1 MAFGPPI
8 RACAFRVL
16 TAAALAV
23 LVSSSAFAQSSP
35 IVMKLGSGTLNDS
48 IHEWMKLFAADI
60 DKTAGGRI
68 KVEIYPASQLGS
80 NARMV
85 EQTQF
90 GTIQGYCGAPEF
102 MAGIDTR
109 YQLLSAPGVFNDFDQ
124 VNRVLR
130 DPQFEKAFF
139 ELGAEKGLKGIALM
153 ISGSATFASR
163 EPIRKLSDFE
173 GKKIRV
179 FAGRLQQAQMAKL
192 KASPVPMALG
202 EALPA
207 LQSGTLDGVL
217 GGIPVLTR
225 LRFSGAAKYLT
236 ETNHSLITGMTV
248 INKAWFDK
256 LPRDLQDAV
265 MKSAA
270 KASDDVFRFS
280 VDDIDNTRKTW
291 IADGG
296 EVIKLAPA
304 EQEKMMKELREAGA
318 EELTKNPRDK
328 ELYDLLIS
336 VADRTAR

>member
-1 MAFGPPI
+1 MAFDCRLRSG
-8 RACAFRVL
+8 AFKMI
-16 TAAALAV
+16 AAVFLAISSSSVALAQTPP
-23 LVSSSAFAQSSP
+23 L
-35 IVMKLGSGTLNDS
+35 VMKIGSGTLNDS
-48 IHEWMKLFAADI
+48 IHEWMKLFAAEV

-68 KVEIYPASQLGS
+68 KVEVYPASQLGS

-102 MAGIDTR
+102 MAGVDSR
-109 YQLLSAPGVFNDFDQ
+109 YQLLSAPGVFKDFDH

-139 ELGAEKGLKGIALM
+139 ALGADKGLKGIALM
-153 ISGSATFASR
+153 ISGSATFATR

-179 FAGRLQQAQMAKL
+179 FAGRLQQAQMAAL

-202 EALPA
+202 ESLPA

-225 LRFSGAAKYLT
+225 LRFFGAAKYLT

-248 INKAWFDK
+248 INKAWFEK
-256 LPRDLQDAV
+256 LPADLQGIVTKA
-265 MKSAA
+265 AA
-270 KASDDVFRFS
+270 KASDQVFRFS
-280 VDDIDNTRKTW
+280 VDDVDAMRKSWTEN
-291 IADGG
+291 GG
-296 EVIKLAPA
+296 EVIKFAPA
-304 EQEKMMKELREAGA
+304 EQEKMMKDMRKAGA
-318 EELTKNPRDK
+318 EVLTKNPHDK
-328 ELYDLLIS
+328 EMYDLLIS
-336 VADRTAR
+336 VASRTEN

>member
-1 MAFGPPI
+1 MMFGNKV
-8 RACAFRVL
+8 R
-16 TAAALAV
+16 
-23 LVSSSAFAQSSP
+23 AFAFAVITFGLLLPSAASAQTP
-35 IVMKLGSGTLNDS
+35 LVMKLGSGTINDS
-48 IHEWMKLFAADI
+48 IHEWMKLFAVEI

-90 GTIQGYCGAPEF
+90 GTIQGYSGAPEF

-109 YQLLSAPGVFNDFDQ
+109 YQTLSAPGVFKDFDH

-130 DPQFEKAFF
+130 DPQFENAFF
-139 ELGAEKGLKGIALM
+139 ALGADKGLKGIALM

-163 EPIRKLSDFE
+163 EPIRKIGDFE

-179 FAGRLQQAQMAKL
+179 FAGRLQQAQMATL

-202 EALPA
+202 ESLPA

-225 LRFSGAAKYLT
+225 LCFFGVAKYLT

-256 LPRDLQDAV
+256 LPAELQQIV
-265 MKSAA
+265 MKAA
-270 KASDDVFRFS
+270 SKASDDVFRFS
-280 VDDIDNTRKTW
+280 VDDIDTTRKTW
-291 IADGG
+291 IENGG
-296 EVIKLAPA
+296 EIIKFAPA
-304 EQEKMMKELREAGA
+304 EQDRMMMELRAAGG

-328 ELYDLLIS
+328 EMYDLLLS
-336 VADRTAR
+336 VADRTAK